1 VAQGKPEDAP
11 NPVAAEQKPPQIDAS
26 SARSGYANFFRVA
39 VSAEEA
45 ILDFGL
51 NPPPSGGD
59 PEPAEISQRVVVNF
73 YTLKRLLHVLHATVR
88 QHEAAFGPLELDPRK
103 RQTTP
108 PPGEGG

>member
-1 VAQGKPEDAP
+1 VAKGKPEDAT
-11 NPVAAEQKPPQIDAS
+11 NPQVEEHKPPQVDAS
-26 SARSGYANFFRVA
+26 SAQGGYANFFRVA

-103 RQTTP
+103 RQKTP
-108 PPGEGG
+108 PAGEGG